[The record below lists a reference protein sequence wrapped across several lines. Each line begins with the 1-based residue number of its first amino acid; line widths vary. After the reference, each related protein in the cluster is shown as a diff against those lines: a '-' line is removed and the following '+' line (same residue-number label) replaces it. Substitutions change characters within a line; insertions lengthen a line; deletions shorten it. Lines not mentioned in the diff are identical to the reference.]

1 MSLKRKRAIEEEESR
16 KKMKII
22 VGAIT
27 SVITIVL
34 AWYTR
39 NFFVKEPSRDWDRER
54 CSYLN
59 RLYNGT
65 EVDCIEQLRVSKSAF
80 KKLCK
85 ILHDNGRLARTRN
98 VSIEESVAIFLNIL
112 AHNHKIRSIGF
123 DYYRSKETI
132 SRQFNRVLQAML
144 RISKNYLK
152 YQSPI
157 MSGSDKDKWK
167 RFENCLGALDGTHI
181 HVTVSVDEKPR
192 YRNRK
197 GDISTNVLGVCA
209 PDLKFIY
216 VLPGWEGSASDV
228 RVLRDAL
235 RRNNPFQ
242 VPSEKYYLVDAGYS
256 NGPGFLAPYRG
267 TRYHLNEWTGN
278 RPRNYKEL
286 FNLRHSSARNV
297 IERAFGLL
305 KKRWSIL
312 RTSSFFNIKTQIRII
327 NACCTLHNFIRI
339 EQLNDSILEDQ
350 DLMYL
355 ASVDADIANQP
366 PSDQNNFHDRI
377 TCVET
382 NDQWTAFRDTL
393 ALKMFQDYQARRL
406 PES

>member
-1 MSLKRKRAIEEEESR
+1 MASDDWNNLFMSLKRKRAIEEEESR

-181 HVTVSVDEKPR
+181 HVTVSADEKT
-192 YRNRK
+192 K
-197 GDISTNVLGVCA
+197 IS
-209 PDLKFIY
+209 
-216 VLPGWEGSASDV
+216 
-228 RVLRDAL
+228 
-235 RRNNPFQ
+235 NNPFQ

>member
-1 MSLKRKRAIEEEESR
+1 M
-16 KKMKII
+16 
-22 VGAIT
+22 
-27 SVITIVL
+27 
-34 AWYTR
+34 
-39 NFFVKEPSRDWDRER
+39 
-54 CSYLN
+54 
-59 RLYNGT
+59 
-65 EVDCIEQLRVSKSAF
+65 
-80 KKLCK
+80 
-85 ILHDNGRLARTRN
+85 
-98 VSIEESVAIFLNIL
+98 
-112 AHNHKIRSIGF
+112 
-123 DYYRSKETI
+123 
-132 SRQFNRVLQAML
+132 
-144 RISKNYLK
+144 
-152 YQSPI
+152 
-157 MSGSDKDKWK
+157 
-167 RFENCLGALDGTHI
+167 
-181 HVTVSVDEKPR
+181 
-192 YRNRK
+192 
-197 GDISTNVLGVCA
+197 LGVCA

-382 NDQWTAFRDTL
+382 NDQWTTFRDTL
-393 ALKMFQDYQARRL
+393 AF
-406 PES
+406 